1 MLSVPI
7 SERPPS
13 ERILRIAIIGAGPA
27 GFYAAQ
33 ALLKSGQRVAVD
45 ILERLPTPYGLVRY
59 GVAPD
64 HPTVKSKAYAFDTIL
79 KDERV
84 RYFGNVTFGTDIA
97 HGEVKEHYDAVIYT
111 VGASRDKS
119 LGISGENLP
128 GSLSATEFVA
138 WYNAHPYH
146 ADLNPPLDTQ
156 HAAVIGMGNV
166 ALDVTR
172 ALLRN
177 PDELAK
183 TDMAPYAVGALR
195 RSKVTDVHILGRRG
209 PSQASFTPKELL
221 EVAHLPGV
229 EMIVK
234 PDDIEVDQ
242 IGTFEDPLEA
252 KKAKRNL
259 GLFTQFANR
268 KPRPKFRGGK
278 NDKKR
283 VHIHFFVSPVEVVG
297 QEQVQSL
304 RLERNKLEPKGN
316 RLSAIGT
323 NVFEY
328 LDVGLLL
335 RSVGYLS
342 APLDG
347 VPFNDKRG
355 VIPNEGGR
363 VTTLNGEVVRGEYTS
378 GWVRRGPS
386 GVIGT
391 NKTDAEET
399 VRHLLEDL
407 PELSPALEPNP
418 KAVNELLES
427 RGVDY
432 VTFEDWQRIS
442 HVEKREGGMRGRRSL
457 KFSSVDAILAAR

>member
-1 MLSVPI
+1 MLSVLL
-7 SERPPS
+7 SERP
-13 ERILRIAIIGAGPA
+13 LRVAIIGAGPA

-33 ALLKSGQRVAVD
+33 ALLKSGYDVAVD
-45 ILERLPTPYGLVRY
+45 VLERLPTPHGLVRY

-64 HPTVKSKAYAFDTIL
+64 HPTVKSKAYTFDTIL
-79 KDERV
+79 KNERV

-97 HGEVKEHYDAVIYT
+97 HEEVKEHYDAVIYT

-119 LGISGENLP
+119 LGIPGENLP
-128 GSLSATEFVA
+128 GSFSATEFVA

-146 ADLNPPLDTQ
+146 ANLNPLLDTE

-172 ALLRN
+172 ALLKD
-177 PDELAK
+177 PDELTK
-183 TDMAPYAVGALR
+183 TDMADYAVGALR
-195 RSKVTDVHILGRRG
+195 RSEVTDVHILGRRG

-221 EVAHLPGV
+221 EVATLPNV
-229 EMIVK
+229 EMIMK
-234 PDDIEVDQ
+234 PDDIDADQ
-242 IGTFEDPLEA
+242 IGTFNDPSEA
-252 KKAKRNL
+252 KKATRNL
-259 GLFTQFANR
+259 ELFTQFANR
-268 KPRPKFRGGK
+268 KPRLKFRG
-278 NDKKR
+278 DKKQR
-283 VHIHFFVSPVEVVG
+283 VHIHFFVSPVEVLG
-297 QEQVQSL
+297 QERVRSL
-304 RLERNKLEPKGN
+304 RLERNRLEPKGN

-323 NVFEY
+323 NVFEH

-335 RSVGYLS
+335 RSVGYRS

-347 VPFNDKRG
+347 VPFNEKRG
-355 VIPNEGGR
+355 VIPNKGGR
-363 VTTLNGEVVRGEYTS
+363 VTTLDGEVVRGEYTS

-386 GVIGT
+386 GVIGA
-391 NKTDAEET
+391 NKIDAEET

-407 PELSPALEPNP
+407 QKLPRALEPDP
-418 KAVNELLES
+418 TVVNELLES

-457 KFSSVDAILAAR
+457 KFSSVDAMLAAR